1 VVNADRRLRIE
12 YADQNEDFARYC
24 PRVGAVERE
33 FRDTKGGGPWF
44 LVRLEEPFEYQL
56 KVGEPLRYR
65 LAQVDAFL
73 IRSRWGGREV
83 GDSNGVSV
91 FVLLVERD
99 RHPADEEIDPH
110 NFVHIAWGMCRPEA

>member
-1 VVNADRRLRIE
+1 MANTDGRLRIE
-12 YADQNEDFARYC
+12 YADQNEEFARYL

-33 FRDTKGGGPWF
+33 FRDAKERGSWF

-56 KVGEPLRYR
+56 KIGEPLRYR
-65 LAQVDAFL
+65 LIQVDAFL
-73 IRSRWGGREV
+73 IRSRWEGHEV

-91 FVLLVERD
+91 FVLLGERD
-99 RHPADEEIDPH
+99 RHPVDEEIDPH